1 MQKVEESPSRLVY
14 RKEAPKALRVF
25 VTCMAAAFATVVYL
39 FGFHPILI
47 VLGLILVVAVI
58 AQAYRKELVV
68 HLASETIDYR
78 ASFFGKTTQTAH
90 YAFASVFAI
99 TLTRDVLALK
109 PRRGAAA
116 QQPAYN
122 LFLNC
127 YDGNDFDLFLLGSG
141 LDEALLQKEKTR
153 LEGLLP
159 VQRTGVSQEEV
170 FDYLE
175 KRIGDR
181 GNG

>member
-14 RKEAPKALRVF
+14 RKEAPKALGVF
-25 VTCMAAAFATVVYL
+25 ITCMAAAFAAVVYL
-39 FGFHPILI
+39 LGFHPFLI
-47 VLGLILVVAVI
+47 VLGLILVVAVTV
-58 AQAYRKELVV
+58 QAYRKELVV

-78 ASFFGKTTQTAH
+78 ETFFGKTIKTAH
-90 YAFASVFAI
+90 YAFASIFAI
-99 TLTRDVLALK
+99 TLTRDAVALK
-109 PRRGAAA
+109 PRRGETA
-116 QQPAYN
+116 QQLVYH

-127 YDGNDFDLFLLGSG
+127 YDGNDFDLFLLGSSV
-141 LDEALLQKEKTR
+141 DEAVLQKEKAR
-153 LEGLLP
+153 LEDMLP
-159 VQRTGVSQEEV
+159 VQRTDVSQADV